1 MTRMSSSSL
10 VLYSPAYLV
19 LSIERELLEE
29 GYDEDEQLLVSSV
42 QELHQDGRDASS
54 LHLLL
59 HLQEI

>member
-19 LSIERELLEE
+19 LCIERELLEE